1 MSSRNPTVS
10 SSTST
15 FSKKIRKMPAVVVPE
30 TAKLIAETPDFLRRL
45 NIIRVPPKPVEPNVL
60 PCSSKTETEEIIAA
74 MKKTLMAS
82 PAPTPVILPKKR
94 KRPIY
99 DFKQLAE
106 KIAKHDHNKILDPKV
121 EEVNDNR
128 EETIPV
134 PVSNKHKQ
142 LMSQIEVGLIQQNR
156 LRRKRVI
163 PPPAVTEKAPVPPKK
178 AKIEIQEKSTK
189 NIAIEPIATPVKKTK
204 NQIIAKKKTKVLE
217 KTIDENFASKIQT
230 RNRKKNFIEESLS
243 QELTSGK
250 KEKSIN
256 NNESSSSGFVDCESS
271 QEVSLSE
278 VPSKQSTVKLN
289 PFKPKHRNRRKPGVF
304 FGSRKRKAKQKSK
317 KNNQQSTS
325 RLDDGTSAKIM
336 KSEFSNPIPVV
347 SEQIEEKVLQNCD
360 KKVELEEVNVKT
372 EVEVQQEPQEETE
385 KRKKTSEHE
394 VALTVSKENKVAA
407 PISVDSTEPKEPEEV
422 AEPRWHV
429 QSDAFFDLHPNV
441 SLGSILSSVNQ
452 AS

>member
-15 FSKKIRKMPAVVVPE
+15 FSKTIKKMPAVIVPE

-45 NIIRVPPKPVEPNVL
+45 NIIRAPPKPVEPNVL
-60 PCSSKTETEEIIAA
+60 PCSKTETEEIIAA

-82 PAPTPVILPKKR
+82 PAPIPVILPKKR

-121 EEVNDNR
+121 EEVNDNT
-128 EETIPV
+128 EETV

-189 NIAIEPIATPVKKTK
+189 SVAVESTATPIKKTK
-204 NQIIAKKKTKVLE
+204 NQILTKKKTKVLE

-230 RNRKKNFIEESLS
+230 RNRKKHFIEESLS

-271 QEVSLSE
+271 QEVSLSD

-289 PFKPKHRNRRKPGVF
+289 PFKPKPRNRRKPGVF

-317 KNNQQSTS
+317 KNDQQSMS
-325 RLDDGTSAKIM
+325 RIDDGTSAEIV
-336 KSEFSNPIPVV
+336 KSEFSDPIPVV

-360 KKVELEEVNVKT
+360 KKVELKEVNVKA
-372 EVEVQQEPQEETE
+372 EVEVQQAPQEKSE
-385 KRKKTSEHE
+385 KRKKTSEHD
-394 VALTVSKENKVAA
+394 VALTVNKENKVAA
-407 PISVDSTEPKEPEEV
+407 PISADSTEPKEPEEV
-422 AEPRWHV
+422 AEPRWHA
-429 QSDAFFDLHPNV
+429 QSDAFFDLHPSV